1 MQHRVEYYTSNA
13 HNLDI
18 QGKQRRLI
26 NGTSSYCKAI
36 TALQNNVGKGGK
48 EDLKLRPGLTVLRQQ
63 GHMQG
68 WCSAQEPKP
77 ILHYKPDSITGRVRK
92 SIRAIS
98 QLKQCLE
105 YNYFLLQLA
114 QSFIHTEQSILSLFN
129 QSGTFVI
136 NNDLG
141 STFEACAPM
150 TRWSS

>member
-1 MQHRVEYYTSNA
+1 MHIIWISK
-13 HNLDI
+13 
-18 QGKQRRLI
+18 GKQRRWI

-48 EDLKLRPGLTVLRQQ
+48 RGPKAALGPYTPSATRAYI
-63 GHMQG
+63 QG
-68 WCSAQEPKP
+68 WCSAQEPAP
-77 ILHYKPDSITGRVRK
+77 SYITRPDSITGRVRK

-105 YNYFLLQLA
+105 YNYFLLQPA
-114 QSFIHTEQSILSLFN
+114 QSFIHTKQSILSLFN
-129 QSGTFVI
+129 QSGTFLI

-141 STFEACAPM
+141 STFEAYAPL